1 MKITFSVTFREGV
14 AYDLP
19 PQLAKALIMAGYAQG
34 ETRNIRVVGP
44 SCRKIVHPGEYKDGR
59 KNS

>member
-1 MKITFSVTFREGV
+1 MKVTFSVTFKEGV

-19 PQLAKALIMAGYAQG
+19 PQLANELIKAGFAQG
-34 ETRNIRVVGP
+34 RTYPISSPNRKVIR
-44 SCRKIVHPGEYKDGR
+44 PGEYKDGR